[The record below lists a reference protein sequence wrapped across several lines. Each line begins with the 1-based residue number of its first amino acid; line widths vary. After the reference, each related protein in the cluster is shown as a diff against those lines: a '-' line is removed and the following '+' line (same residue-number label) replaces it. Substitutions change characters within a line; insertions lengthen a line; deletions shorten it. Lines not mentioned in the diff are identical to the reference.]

1 LERYSRQMNMPQIG
15 PEGQQRLAKASALV
29 VGAGGLGSTL
39 LFDLAGAGVGRI
51 GVVDFDTVS
60 PSNLNRQ
67 FLHTTDGIGMNKVD
81 SALTRLVA
89 FNPTLHFEPHR
100 LRIDEDNAVALIAD
114 YDIILAAVDNMTARA
129 ALNHACVKLGKPLVN
144 GGVNGMCGSLQI
156 VEPGK
161 TACLSCVYGENGKTS
176 PVTSF
181 APVVSTISSLMAQA
195 ALLLLLG
202 LPNPLPETLLFF
214 DGEKMSFEK
223 ISVTRNPECPVCG
236 DVST

>member
-1 LERYSRQMNMPQIG
+1 MERYSRQMNMPQIG
-15 PEGQQRLAKASALV
+15 TDGQQMLTSASVLV

-39 LFDLAGAGVGRI
+39 LFDLAGVGVGRI
-51 GVVDFDTVS
+51 GIVDFDTVS
-60 PSNLNRQ
+60 ESNLNRQ
-67 FLHTTDGIGMNKVD
+67 FLHTTDAIGTGKVD

-100 LRIDEDNAVALIAD
+100 IQIDEDNAAALIAD
-114 YDIILAAVDNMTARA
+114 YDIILSAVDNMTARA

-156 VEPGK
+156 VVPKK
-161 TACLSCVYGENGKTS
+161 TACLSCVYGESGKMPPT
-176 PVTSF
+176 TSF

-202 LPNPLPETLLFF
+202 LPNPLQETLLFF

-223 ISVTRNPECPVCG
+223 ISVSRNPKCPICG